1 MRAVACASPGYGRS
15 SEGPGSGE
23 QEGAVRVSRRRFVQ
37 LVEEALLQ
45 IPEDLR
51 RALRNVHV
59 TVEDWPTP
67 EQLASVGL
75 PEDEVLFGLYEGTPL
90 LERGTESPLLP
101 DRITL
106 FQRPLEEACETEEEL
121 REQIRKTV
129 VHELGHYFG
138 LDEDRLEE
146 LGYG

>member
-1 MRAVACASPGYGRS
+1 M
-15 SEGPGSGE
+15 
-23 QEGAVRVSRRRFVQ
+23 RVSRRRFVR
-37 LVEEALLQ
+37 LVEEALRQ
-45 IPEDLR
+45 IPEELR
-51 RALRNVHV
+51 RALENVHV
-59 TVEDWPTP
+59 AVEDWPTA

-75 PEDEVLFGLYEGTPL
+75 PEDGVLFGLYEGTPL
-90 LERGTESPLLP
+90 VERGTELPLLP

-106 FQRPLEEACETEEEL
+106 FQGPLEEACDTEEEL
-121 REQIRKTV
+121 REEIRKTV